1 MHAESRTD
9 QAKIMPES
17 KHQPL
22 SRQWRIVKLLCG
34 TRGLTLD
41 ELATELGVSI
51 KSIRRDIR
59 ELRQADI
66 PFTESTGPHGKKTW
80 HVDVEQIPTSFN
92 FDEIAALYFGRLY
105 FERLAGTSFWAS
117 ANSAFAKIEQSLGPA
132 GLAYLET
139 LTPLV
144 HQTSAGVTDYSSR
157 ADRID
162 VLRTTCEDMKV
173 VTALYHSVGAA
184 EPREYRLHPY
194 GITEHEGSLY
204 VAVASPAWD
213 QIRNFKIDRFLN
225 VEMQDE
231 RFERPAEF
239 DLKRHFADSFGI
251 YREDGEP
258 FLVRVRFERDAARY
272 VSEKVWHESQ
282 RLENQSDG
290 SVIMTVELSSTRSFM
305 SWVLGFRSAATV
317 LEPESFVQEIRGEIA
332 GMAANYA

>member
-1 MHAESRTD
+1 
-9 QAKIMPES
+9 MPES
-17 KHQPL
+17 KLQPL

-34 TRGLTLD
+34 TRGLTLE
-41 ELATELGVSI
+41 ELASELHVSN

-66 PFTESTGPHGKKTW
+66 PLTESTGPHGKKTW
-80 HVDVEQIPTSFN
+80 HVDLEQIPTSFN

-105 FERLAGTSFWAS
+105 FERLAGTSLWAS
-117 ANSAFAKIEQSLGPA
+117 ANSAFAKIEQSLGRA
-132 GLAYLET
+132 GLGYLET

-162 VLRTTCEDMKV
+162 VLRTAAEDMRA
-173 VTALYHSVGAA
+173 VTAQYHPVGAT
-184 EPREYRLHPY
+184 EPREYMLHPY

-204 VAVASPAWD
+204 AAVASHAWN
-213 QIRNFKIDRFLN
+213 QIRNFKVDRFLSI
-225 VEMQDE
+225 EMQDE
-231 RFERPAEF
+231 RFERPADF
-239 DLKRHFADSFGI
+239 DLKRHFADCFGI

-258 FLVRVRFERDAARY
+258 FRVRVRFERDAARY

-282 RLENQSDG
+282 QLETDADG

-317 LEPESFVQEIRGEIA
+317 LEPESFIKEMRAEIA
-332 GMAANYA
+332 LMSRNYS